1 LTLNHTFYPQ
11 ILINTNKKSSLL
23 FQQAAF
29 PKTLINCLWQI
40 TARLLGYFPAGHHQ
54 LTLFLRLICL
64 ITTTLNHFN
73 SDLSRT
79 IAVSPTF
86 LPVRPTIISSFAL
99 FENKIS
105 CPVDRDSH
113 LPYYTLAVVF
123 NKILLPGRYEL
134 T

>member
-1 LTLNHTFYPQ
+1 LTLNPIFYPQ

-40 TARLLGYFPAGHHQ
+40 TARLPDYFPAGHHQ

-64 ITTTLNHFN
+64 ITTILNHIN
-73 SDLSRT
+73 SHLSRT
-79 IAVSPTF
+79 IVVLPTF
-86 LPVRPTIISSFAL
+86 LSIRPIIIPFFVR

-105 CPVDRDSH
+105 CSVDRDSH
-113 LPYYTLAVVF
+113 LLYYALAVVF
-123 NKILLPGRYEL
+123 NEILLPGRYER